1 MALSIP
7 ENLNEALA
15 AGHTA
20 LEGDERDAALAT
32 FGSPDVGQDC
42 STWPPGH
49 KCGETD
55 CIDGFKLVLYCDNSK
70 GCTVHVKV
78 PC

>member
-1 MALSIP
+1 VALTNPS
-7 ENLNEALA
+7 NLTEALA
-15 AGHTA
+15 AGHTVV
-20 LEGDERDAALAT
+20 EEHEQDDALAT
-32 FGSPDVGQDC
+32 FGAPAIAQDC

-55 CIDGFKLVLYCDNSK
+55 CIDGWKLVLYCDNTK
-70 GCTVHVKV
+70 GCTVYVKT